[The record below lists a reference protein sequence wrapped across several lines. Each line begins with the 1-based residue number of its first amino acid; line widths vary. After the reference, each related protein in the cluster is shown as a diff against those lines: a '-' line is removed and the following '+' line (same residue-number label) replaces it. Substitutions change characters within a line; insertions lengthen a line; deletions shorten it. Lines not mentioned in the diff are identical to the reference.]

1 MIRFFVRMLI
11 NAVALWIAGQVVGA
25 TIPVDSLNAPMA
37 EVADL
42 VVIAL
47 IFGFLNALVR
57 PILDVVTCPA
67 YVLTLGLFTFIMNMI
82 ILWILQM
89 TGTALLGAG
98 VIDWGGGW
106 QMFFAGIIVSL
117 VSFALNLAL
126 GTRQHASGRR

>member
-25 TIPVDSLNAPMA
+25 TIPVDGLNAPMA

-98 VIDWGGGW
+98 VIDWGGWW
-106 QMFFAGIIVSL
+106 QMFIAGIIVSL

>member
-98 VIDWGGGW
+98 VIDWGGWW
-106 QMFFAGIIVSL
+106 QMFIAGIIVSL